1 MPSPLKHLLHD
12 IKYTTLDELHENDP
26 GLTIDVV
33 PDGVRRGLV
42 SIKLHTWHLLS
53 SHLEHTCNVVV
64 VLLTLLWI
72 KMRLRLRGCLYA
84 IIGGVLT
91 SFPVDGISA
100 KYLHAFFVL
109 VKLLNCWMN
118 IMNIGN
124 VICVSFMAIF
134 QQVIA
139 VYMAD
144 LSEFIIN

>member
-33 PDGVRRGLV
+33 PGGVRHGLV
-42 SIKLHTWHLLS
+42 SIKLHAWHLLS

-91 SFPVDGISA
+91 SFPVDGFSA

-109 VKLLNCWMN
+109 VKLLDENHEYWECYLCQFYGY
-118 IMNIGN
+118 ISTSYCGL
-124 VICVSFMAIF
+124 
-134 QQVIA
+134 
-139 VYMAD
+139 YGRP
-144 LSEFIIN
+144 L